1 MKKVEK
7 ENKTTKEVVKST
19 KFANTIYSIRRDRN
33 LTQKDLADLIGVS
46 DRTISKW
53 ENGTTVPDLC
63 QIRNICKKLEISP
76 SLLIKSEK
84 KFKDNMSFIKMKLGK
99 ALNYLIHNIF
109 LIGFIIAFILLLI
122 YFINN
127 FNSVK
132 IYDLKYESDKVSFEN
147 GYFLKTKVTNIL
159 VINDIRINKIKYEP
173 TEINLELYTYVNGDK
188 KILYKADNL
197 NSIFIEE
204 NKSNTD
210 LLSKDTLENIKRNL
224 QLTITT
230 KDEYD
235 NIYTYECQ
243 LTFKEKFNNNKLSYK
258 TYVKDSNYETS
269 ILSTDNLSLFNN
281 SYAPSNIPTD
291 DVTSDI
297 TIKTFS
303 EHDTPE
309 NELEKLSYIY
319 DENQD
324 AYIKYNKDK
333 SIINYLPNT
342 KKILYCKK
350 NNDNFTKV
358 TYFYKANRI
367 KIMINDY
374 KIVEASYDFSNNSL
388 ECIDGDLEN
397 SKKVNKYYRV
407 TKTTNGTTTTEI
419 SEEEATNATKN
430 IATRGASYT
439 TTYKNIQISATP
451 TGTKNRYSIELTNL
465 WLKSPY
471 IKSYDVIAIRTD
483 DATVLEGT
491 QNGVQSYIYTNGS
504 VGYVYYSNNGT
515 NMVKA
520 SNGFGISMNLVDAA
534 NTFECDIEA
543 TVTATTEWATVY
555 GSYQHAAT
563 NVTLAQSKS
572 YTISHNGYGK
582 VINFATAVQN
592 DYDGMQGV
600 SIALDYTA

>member
-33 LTQKDLADLIGVS
+33 LTQKNLADLIGVS

-197 NSIFIEE
+197 NSIFIEK

-235 NIYTYECQ
+235 NIYTYECK

-291 DVTSDI
+291 DVTSDK

-388 ECIDGDLEN
+388 ECIDGDCEN
-397 SKKVNKYYRV
+397 
-407 TKTTNGTTTTEI
+407 
-419 SEEEATNATKN
+419 
-430 IATRGASYT
+430 
-439 TTYKNIQISATP
+439 YKNKIKYIISVYKDLIP
-451 TGTKNRYSIELTNL
+451 I
-465 WLKSPY
+465 LK
-471 IKSYDVIAIRTD
+471 
-483 DATVLEGT
+483 
-491 QNGVQSYIYTNGS
+491 
-504 VGYVYYSNNGT
+504 
-515 NMVKA
+515 
-520 SNGFGISMNLVDAA
+520 
-534 NTFECDIEA
+534 
-543 TVTATTEWATVY
+543 
-555 GSYQHAAT
+555 
-563 NVTLAQSKS
+563 
-572 YTISHNGYGK
+572 
-582 VINFATAVQN
+582 
-592 DYDGMQGV
+592 
-600 SIALDYTA
+600 

>member
-1 MKKVEK
+1 
-7 ENKTTKEVVKST
+7 
-19 KFANTIYSIRRDRN
+19 
-33 LTQKDLADLIGVS
+33 
-46 DRTISKW
+46 
-53 ENGTTVPDLC
+53 
-63 QIRNICKKLEISP
+63 
-76 SLLIKSEK
+76 
-84 KFKDNMSFIKMKLGK
+84 MKLGK

-132 IYDLKYESDKVSFEN
+132 IYDLKYQSDKVSFEN

-210 LLSKDTLENIKRNL
+210 LLSKDTIENIKRNL

-291 DVTSDI
+291 DVTSDK

-388 ECIDGDLEN
+388 ECIDGDCEN
-397 SKKVNKYYRV
+397 
-407 TKTTNGTTTTEI
+407 
-419 SEEEATNATKN
+419 
-430 IATRGASYT
+430 
-439 TTYKNIQISATP
+439 YKNKIKYIISVY
-451 TGTKNRYSIELTNL
+451 KDLILI
-465 WLKSPY
+465 LK
-471 IKSYDVIAIRTD
+471 
-483 DATVLEGT
+483 
-491 QNGVQSYIYTNGS
+491 
-504 VGYVYYSNNGT
+504 
-515 NMVKA
+515 
-520 SNGFGISMNLVDAA
+520 
-534 NTFECDIEA
+534 
-543 TVTATTEWATVY
+543 
-555 GSYQHAAT
+555 
-563 NVTLAQSKS
+563 
-572 YTISHNGYGK
+572 
-582 VINFATAVQN
+582 
-592 DYDGMQGV
+592 
-600 SIALDYTA
+600 

>member
-210 LLSKDTLENIKRNL
+210 LLSKDTIENIKSNL

-235 NIYTYECQ
+235 NIYTYECK

-281 SYAPSNIPTD
+281 FYTPSNIPTD
-291 DVTSDI
+291 DVTSDK

-303 EHDTPE
+303 EHNTIE
-309 NELEKLSYIY
+309 NKLAKLGYEY
-319 DENQD
+319 DETKD
-324 AYIKYNKDK
+324 TYTKYVDRDTIIKYLPKTYSIMIIKK
-333 SIINYLPNT
+333 SDDFISKCTYYYLSKRINYVLVN
-342 KKILYCKK
+342 K
-350 NNDNFTKV
+350 NKV
-358 TYFYKANRI
+358 LISKF
-367 KIMINDY
+367 DY
-374 KIVEASYDFSNNSL
+374 DVPNNSL
-388 ECIDGDLEN
+388 NCIKGDCKNYQVKINYIL
-397 SKKVNKYYRV
+397 SIYR
-407 TKTTNGTTTTEI
+407 
-419 SEEEATNATKN
+419 
-430 IATRGASYT
+430 
-439 TTYKNIQISATP
+439 
-451 TGTKNRYSIELTNL
+451 EL
-465 WLKSPY
+465 K
-471 IKSYDVIAIRTD
+471 
-483 DATVLEGT
+483 
-491 QNGVQSYIYTNGS
+491 Q
-504 VGYVYYSNNGT
+504 
-515 NMVKA
+515 
-520 SNGFGISMNLVDAA
+520 
-534 NTFECDIEA
+534 
-543 TVTATTEWATVY
+543 
-555 GSYQHAAT
+555 
-563 NVTLAQSKS
+563 TLQ
-572 YTISHNGYGK
+572 
-582 VINFATAVQN
+582 
-592 DYDGMQGV
+592 
-600 SIALDYTA
+600 

>member
-132 IYDLKYESDKVSFEN
+132 IYDLKYQSDKVSFEN

-210 LLSKDTLENIKRNL
+210 LLSKDTIENIKRNL

-291 DVTSDI
+291 DVTSDK

-309 NELEKLSYIY
+309 NELEKLGY
-319 DENQD
+319 
-324 AYIKYNKDK
+324 
-333 SIINYLPNT
+333 T
-342 KKILYCKK
+342 
-350 NNDNFTKV
+350 
-358 TYFYKANRI
+358 
-367 KIMINDY
+367 
-374 KIVEASYDFSNNSL
+374 VEASHHEVGPGQN
-388 ECIDGDLEN
+388 
-397 SKKVNKYYRV
+397 
-407 TKTTNGTTTTEI
+407 EI
-419 SEEEATNATKN
+419 NF
-430 IATRGASYT
+430 
-439 TTYKNIQISATP
+439 TYA
-451 TGTKNRYSIELTNL
+451 
-465 WLKSPY
+465 
-471 IKSYDVIAIRTD
+471 DVIET
-483 DATVLEGT
+483 
-491 QNGVQSYIYTNGS
+491 
-504 VGYVYYSNNGT
+504 
-515 NMVKA
+515 
-520 SNGFGISMNLVDAA
+520 
-534 NTFECDIEA
+534 TF
-543 TVTATTEWATVY
+543 
-555 GSYQHAAT
+555 
-563 NVTLAQSKS
+563 NK
-572 YTISHNGYGK
+572 
-582 VINFATAVQN
+582 
-592 DYDGMQGV
+592 
-600 SIALDYTA
+600 

>member
-76 SLLIKSEK
+76 SLLIKYEK

-132 IYDLKYESDKVSFEN
+132 IYDLKYDGDN
-147 GYFLKTKVTNIL
+147 IYLNHGYFFQTKTVNIL
-159 VINDIRINKIKYEP
+159 TLENIALKKIEYEP
-173 TEINLELYTYVNGDK
+173 TEIKLELYTLVNGDK

-197 NSIFIEE
+197 KNIYIEE

-210 LLSKDTLENIKRNL
+210 LLSKDTIENIKRNL
-224 QLTITT
+224 YLTIETR
-230 KDEYD
+230 DEQ
-235 NIYTYECQ
+235 NKIYKYECQ
-243 LTFKEKFNNNKLSYK
+243 LAFKEKFNNNKLSYK

-291 DVTSDI
+291 DVTSDK

-309 NELEKLSYIY
+309 NELEKLGYKY
-319 DENQD
+319 DEEKKT
-324 AYIKYNKDK
+324 Y
-333 SIINYLPNT
+333 T
-342 KKILYCKK
+342 KKIDENTVIKNMISNGILIISNQINNHSEIIKYYYSTNRVNYSYSIKDNINIECFDYNVPDNLLNCIKGDCK
-350 NNDNFTKV
+350 N
-358 TYFYKANRI
+358 YHI
-367 KIMINDY
+367 
-374 KIVEASYDFSNNSL
+374 
-388 ECIDGDLEN
+388 
-397 SKKVNKYYRV
+397 KVNYILDVYR
-407 TKTTNGTTTTEI
+407 
-419 SEEEATNATKN
+419 
-430 IATRGASYT
+430 
-439 TTYKNIQISATP
+439 
-451 TGTKNRYSIELTNL
+451 ELT
-465 WLKSPY
+465 
-471 IKSYDVIAIRTD
+471 
-483 DATVLEGT
+483 
-491 QNGVQSYIYTNGS
+491 Q
-504 VGYVYYSNNGT
+504 
-515 NMVKA
+515 
-520 SNGFGISMNLVDAA
+520 
-534 NTFECDIEA
+534 
-543 TVTATTEWATVY
+543 
-555 GSYQHAAT
+555 
-563 NVTLAQSKS
+563 TLQ
-572 YTISHNGYGK
+572 
-582 VINFATAVQN
+582 
-592 DYDGMQGV
+592 
-600 SIALDYTA
+600 

>member
-84 KFKDNMSFIKMKLGK
+84 KFKDDMSFIKMKLGK

-204 NKSNTD
+204 NKSNMD
-210 LLSKDTLENIKRNL
+210 LLSKDTIENIKRNL

-291 DVTSDI
+291 DVTSDK

-303 EHDTPE
+303 EHDAPE
-309 NELEKLSYIY
+309 TKLAILGYKFDKEKGSFIRNLDKDTEIKIIVSNGVLIYSKQVNNYSEIIKYYYTSKRVNYSFLSNNNLNKTHFIY
-319 DENQD
+319 DV
-324 AYIKYNKDK
+324 
-333 SIINYLPNT
+333 P
-342 KKILYCKK
+342 
-350 NNDNFTKV
+350 
-358 TYFYKANRI
+358 
-367 KIMINDY
+367 
-374 KIVEASYDFSNNSL
+374 NNSL
-388 ECIDGDLEN
+388 NCIKGDCKNYQVKINYIL
-397 SKKVNKYYRV
+397 SIY
-407 TKTTNGTTTTEI
+407 
-419 SEEEATNATKN
+419 SE
-430 IATRGASYT
+430 
-439 TTYKNIQISATP
+439 
-451 TGTKNRYSIELTNL
+451 
-465 WLKSPY
+465 LK
-471 IKSYDVIAIRTD
+471 
-483 DATVLEGT
+483 
-491 QNGVQSYIYTNGS
+491 Q
-504 VGYVYYSNNGT
+504 
-515 NMVKA
+515 
-520 SNGFGISMNLVDAA
+520 
-534 NTFECDIEA
+534 
-543 TVTATTEWATVY
+543 
-555 GSYQHAAT
+555 
-563 NVTLAQSKS
+563 TLQ
-572 YTISHNGYGK
+572 
-582 VINFATAVQN
+582 
-592 DYDGMQGV
+592 
-600 SIALDYTA
+600 

>member
-1 MKKVEK
+1 MKKIEK

-84 KFKDNMSFIKMKLGK
+84 KFKDDMSFIKMKIGK

-132 IYDLKYESDKVSFEN
+132 IYDLKYDSDKVSFEN

-210 LLSKDTLENIKRNL
+210 LLSKDTIENIKRNL
-224 QLTITT
+224 YLTIETR
-230 KDEYD
+230 DEQNRVYK
-235 NIYTYECQ
+235 YECK
-243 LTFKEKFNNNKLSYK
+243 LTFKEKFNNNKLTYK
-258 TYVKDSNYETS
+258 TYVKDSNNETRT
-269 ILSTDNLSLFNN
+269 LSTDNLSLFNI

-291 DVTSDI
+291 DVTSDK

-309 NELEKLSYIY
+309 NKLKKLGYIY

-358 TYFYKANRI
+358 TYYYEANRI
-367 KIMINDY
+367 KLLINNE
-374 KIVEASYDFSNNSL
+374 KIIKDEYDLNNLSNSL
-388 ECIDGDLEN
+388 
-397 SKKVNKYYRV
+397 NK
-407 TKTTNGTTTTEI
+407 N
-419 SEEEATNATKN
+419 N
-430 IATRGASYT
+430 
-439 TTYKNIQISATP
+439 YKNY
-451 TGTKNRYSIELTNL
+451 KNEIDYILSVYKDLTSIL
-465 WLKSPY
+465 
-471 IKSYDVIAIRTD
+471 
-483 DATVLEGT
+483 
-491 QNGVQSYIYTNGS
+491 Q
-504 VGYVYYSNNGT
+504 
-515 NMVKA
+515 
-520 SNGFGISMNLVDAA
+520 
-534 NTFECDIEA
+534 
-543 TVTATTEWATVY
+543 
-555 GSYQHAAT
+555 
-563 NVTLAQSKS
+563 
-572 YTISHNGYGK
+572 
-582 VINFATAVQN
+582 
-592 DYDGMQGV
+592 
-600 SIALDYTA
+600 

>member
-132 IYDLKYESDKVSFEN
+132 IYDLKYQSDKVSFEN

-210 LLSKDTLENIKRNL
+210 LLSKDTIENIKRNL

-269 ILSTDNLSLFNN
+269 ILSTDNLSLF
-281 SYAPSNIPTD
+281 SSSFSQSNIPT
-291 DVTSDI
+291 VTNNHSI
-297 TIKTFS
+297 ATFS
-303 EHDTPE
+303 DHDTPE
-309 NELEKLSYIY
+309 AKLAKLGYKY
-319 DENQD
+319 DEANN
-324 AYIKYNKDK
+324 KYTKVVNDGRLIEYLTTTQKI
-333 SIINYLPNT
+333 IINKQNGLNFETT
-342 KKILYCKK
+342 KYCIG
-350 NNDNFTKV
+350 T
-358 TYFYKANRI
+358 
-367 KIMINDY
+367 
-374 KIVEASYDFSNNSL
+374 S
-388 ECIDGDLEN
+388 
-397 SKKVNKYYRV
+397 KVNY
-407 TKTTNGTTTTEI
+407 TLFDN
-419 SEEEATNATKN
+419 NKN
-430 IATRGASYT
+430 LI
-439 TTYKNIQISATP
+439 N
-451 TGTKNRYSIELTNL
+451 NF
-465 WLKSPY
+465 
-471 IKSYDVIAIRTD
+471 SYDVPTNYLDCTKGDCKNYKSEID
-483 DATVLEGT
+483 
-491 QNGVQSYIYTNGS
+491 YILS
-504 VGYVYYSNNGT
+504 VYKDLT
-515 NMVKA
+515 
-520 SNGFGISMNLVDAA
+520 
-534 NTFECDIEA
+534 
-543 TVTATTEWATVY
+543 
-555 GSYQHAAT
+555 
-563 NVTLAQSKS
+563 
-572 YTISHNGYGK
+572 
-582 VINFATAVQN
+582 
-592 DYDGMQGV
+592 
-600 SIALDYTA
+600 SILQ

>member
-76 SLLIKSEK
+76 SLLIKSKK

-132 IYDLKYESDKVSFEN
+132 IYDLKYQSDKVSFEN

-210 LLSKDTLENIKRNL
+210 LLSKDTIENIKRNL

-388 ECIDGDLEN
+388 ECIDGDCEN
-397 SKKVNKYYRV
+397 
-407 TKTTNGTTTTEI
+407 
-419 SEEEATNATKN
+419 
-430 IATRGASYT
+430 
-439 TTYKNIQISATP
+439 YKNKIEYIISVYKDLIP
-451 TGTKNRYSIELTNL
+451 I
-465 WLKSPY
+465 LK
-471 IKSYDVIAIRTD
+471 
-483 DATVLEGT
+483 
-491 QNGVQSYIYTNGS
+491 
-504 VGYVYYSNNGT
+504 
-515 NMVKA
+515 
-520 SNGFGISMNLVDAA
+520 
-534 NTFECDIEA
+534 
-543 TVTATTEWATVY
+543 
-555 GSYQHAAT
+555 
-563 NVTLAQSKS
+563 
-572 YTISHNGYGK
+572 
-582 VINFATAVQN
+582 
-592 DYDGMQGV
+592 
-600 SIALDYTA
+600 

>member
-1 MKKVEK
+1 MKKIEK

-84 KFKDNMSFIKMKLGK
+84 RFKDDMSFIKMKLGK

-122 YFINN
+122 YFLNN

-132 IYDLKYESDKVSFEN
+132 IYDLKYDSDNVSFEN

-210 LLSKDTLENIKRNL
+210 LLSKDTIENIKRNL

-235 NIYTYECQ
+235 NIYTYECKI
-243 LTFKEKFNNNKLSYK
+243 TFKEKFNNNKLSYK

-269 ILSTDNLSLFNN
+269 ILSYDNLSLFNN
-281 SYAPSNIPTD
+281 SYAPSVIPTTND
-291 DVTSDI
+291 KAI
-297 TIKTFS
+297 TTFS
-303 EHDTPE
+303 EHDTKE
-309 NELEKLSYIY
+309 NELAKLGYIY
-319 DENQD
+319 DEEKD
-324 AYIKYNKDK
+324 AFLKIDSNFIIEYSRCTNSIIITNINDSLIEK
-333 SIINYLPNT
+333 SIFYYKNLRLNVAIMNKNYQNLMQ
-342 KKILYCKK
+342 
-350 NNDNFTKV
+350 F
-358 TYFYKANRI
+358 
-367 KIMINDY
+367 DY
-374 KIVEASYDFSNNSL
+374 NLSNNSL
-388 ECIDGDLEN
+388 KCIKGDC
-397 SKKVNKYYRV
+397 
-407 TKTTNGTTTTEI
+407 
-419 SEEEATNATKN
+419 KN
-430 IATRGASYT
+430 
-439 TTYKNIQISATP
+439 YKNKIDYILSVYEDLTP
-451 TGTKNRYSIELTNL
+451 FL
-465 WLKSPY
+465 
-471 IKSYDVIAIRTD
+471 
-483 DATVLEGT
+483 
-491 QNGVQSYIYTNGS
+491 Q
-504 VGYVYYSNNGT
+504 
-515 NMVKA
+515 
-520 SNGFGISMNLVDAA
+520 
-534 NTFECDIEA
+534 
-543 TVTATTEWATVY
+543 
-555 GSYQHAAT
+555 
-563 NVTLAQSKS
+563 
-572 YTISHNGYGK
+572 
-582 VINFATAVQN
+582 
-592 DYDGMQGV
+592 
-600 SIALDYTA
+600 

>member
-1 MKKVEK
+1 MKKDEK

-132 IYDLKYESDKVSFEN
+132 IYDLKYQSDKVSFEN

-210 LLSKDTLENIKRNL
+210 LLSKDTIENIKRNL

-281 SYAPSNIPTD
+281 SFTPFEIPAD
-291 DVTSDI
+291 SVTNDKA
-297 TIKTFS
+297 IKTFS
-303 EHDTPE
+303 EYDTIE
-309 NELEKLSYIY
+309 NKLAKLGYKY
-319 DENQD
+319 DEEKKT
-324 AYIKYNKDK
+324 YIKKIDENNVIKNMISNGILIISNQINNHSEIIKYYYSTNRVNYSYSIKDNINIECFDYNVPDNLLNCIKGDCK
-333 SIINYLPNT
+333 NYQ
-342 KKILYCKK
+342 
-350 NNDNFTKV
+350 V
-358 TYFYKANRI
+358 
-367 KIMINDY
+367 
-374 KIVEASYDFSNNSL
+374 
-388 ECIDGDLEN
+388 
-397 SKKVNKYYRV
+397 KVNYILSIYR
-407 TKTTNGTTTTEI
+407 
-419 SEEEATNATKN
+419 
-430 IATRGASYT
+430 
-439 TTYKNIQISATP
+439 
-451 TGTKNRYSIELTNL
+451 EL
-465 WLKSPY
+465 K
-471 IKSYDVIAIRTD
+471 
-483 DATVLEGT
+483 
-491 QNGVQSYIYTNGS
+491 Q
-504 VGYVYYSNNGT
+504 
-515 NMVKA
+515 
-520 SNGFGISMNLVDAA
+520 
-534 NTFECDIEA
+534 
-543 TVTATTEWATVY
+543 
-555 GSYQHAAT
+555 
-563 NVTLAQSKS
+563 TLQ
-572 YTISHNGYGK
+572 
-582 VINFATAVQN
+582 
-592 DYDGMQGV
+592 
-600 SIALDYTA
+600 

>member
-132 IYDLKYESDKVSFEN
+132 IYDLKYQSDKVSFEN

-210 LLSKDTLENIKRNL
+210 LLSKDTIENIKRNL

-281 SYAPSNIPTD
+281 TFTPANIPT
-291 DVTSDI
+291 I
-297 TIKTFS
+297 TNDNSITTFG
-303 EHDTPE
+303 EHNTIE
-309 NELEKLSYIY
+309 NKLAKLGYKY
-319 DENQD
+319 DEANN
-324 AYIKYNKDK
+324 KYTKIDKDGIVIEYLLTTQK
-333 SIINYLPNT
+333 IIINKQAGLNVERT
-342 KKILYCKK
+342 KLFIESHKVKYSLF
-350 NNDNFTKV
+350 NN
-358 TYFYKANRI
+358 KAL
-367 KIMINDY
+367 INSFDY
-374 KIVEASYDFSNNSL
+374 NVPNNSL
-388 ECIDGDLEN
+388 NCIKGDCKNCQVKINYIL
-397 SKKVNKYYRV
+397 SIY
-407 TKTTNGTTTTEI
+407 
-419 SEEEATNATKN
+419 SE
-430 IATRGASYT
+430 
-439 TTYKNIQISATP
+439 
-451 TGTKNRYSIELTNL
+451 
-465 WLKSPY
+465 LK
-471 IKSYDVIAIRTD
+471 
-483 DATVLEGT
+483 
-491 QNGVQSYIYTNGS
+491 Q
-504 VGYVYYSNNGT
+504 
-515 NMVKA
+515 
-520 SNGFGISMNLVDAA
+520 
-534 NTFECDIEA
+534 
-543 TVTATTEWATVY
+543 
-555 GSYQHAAT
+555 
-563 NVTLAQSKS
+563 TL
-572 YTISHNGYGK
+572 
-582 VINFATAVQN
+582 
-592 DYDGMQGV
+592 
-600 SIALDYTA
+600 

>member
-132 IYDLKYESDKVSFEN
+132 IYDLKYQSDKVSFEN

-210 LLSKDTLENIKRNL
+210 LLSKDTIENIKRNL

-258 TYVKDSNYETS
+258 TYVKDSIYQPITC
-269 ILSTDNLSLFNN
+269 LFL
-281 SYAPSNIPTD
+281 
-291 DVTSDI
+291 I
-297 TIKTFS
+297 TLM
-303 EHDTPE
+303 HH
-309 NELEKLSYIY
+309 
-319 DENQD
+319 
-324 AYIKYNKDK
+324 
-333 SIINYLPNT
+333 
-342 KKILYCKK
+342 
-350 NNDNFTKV
+350 
-358 TYFYKANRI
+358 
-367 KIMINDY
+367 
-374 KIVEASYDFSNNSL
+374 
-388 ECIDGDLEN
+388 
-397 SKKVNKYYRV
+397 
-407 TKTTNGTTTTEI
+407 
-419 SEEEATNATKN
+419 
-430 IATRGASYT
+430 
-439 TTYKNIQISATP
+439 QIF
-451 TGTKNRYSIELTNL
+451 
-465 WLKSPY
+465 
-471 IKSYDVIAIRTD
+471 
-483 DATVLEGT
+483 
-491 QNGVQSYIYTNGS
+491 QQ
-504 VGYVYYSNNGT
+504 
-515 NMVKA
+515 M
-520 SNGFGISMNLVDAA
+520 M
-534 NTFECDIEA
+534 
-543 TVTATTEWATVY
+543 
-555 GSYQHAAT
+555 
-563 NVTLAQSKS
+563 
-572 YTISHNGYGK
+572 
-582 VINFATAVQN
+582 
-592 DYDGMQGV
+592 
-600 SIALDYTA
+600 

>member
-210 LLSKDTLENIKRNL
+210 LLSKDTIENIKRNL

-281 SYAPSNIPTD
+281 SFSPSNIPTVIND
-291 DVTSDI
+291 NSIVASSDY
-297 TIKTFS
+297 
-303 EHDTPE
+303 DTPE
-309 NELEKLSYIY
+309 AKLAKLGYKYDEANNKYTKVDERLIEFMPSTKRVCIILEKKFSK
-319 DENQD
+319 E
-324 AYIKYNKDK
+324 
-333 SIINYLPNT
+333 IINYYYSSNRVSYSYSLKDNT
-342 KKILYCKK
+342 
-350 NNDNFTKV
+350 NV
-358 TYFYKANRI
+358 EYF
-367 KIMINDY
+367 DY
-374 KIVEASYDFSNNSL
+374 NVPNNSL
-388 ECIDGDLEN
+388 NCIKGDCKNCQVKINYILSIY
-397 SKKVNKYYRV
+397 SK
-407 TKTTNGTTTTEI
+407 
-419 SEEEATNATKN
+419 
-430 IATRGASYT
+430 
-439 TTYKNIQISATP
+439 
-451 TGTKNRYSIELTNL
+451 
-465 WLKSPY
+465 LK
-471 IKSYDVIAIRTD
+471 
-483 DATVLEGT
+483 
-491 QNGVQSYIYTNGS
+491 Q
-504 VGYVYYSNNGT
+504 
-515 NMVKA
+515 
-520 SNGFGISMNLVDAA
+520 
-534 NTFECDIEA
+534 
-543 TVTATTEWATVY
+543 
-555 GSYQHAAT
+555 
-563 NVTLAQSKS
+563 TL
-572 YTISHNGYGK
+572 
-582 VINFATAVQN
+582 
-592 DYDGMQGV
+592 
-600 SIALDYTA
+600 

>member
-210 LLSKDTLENIKRNL
+210 LLSKDTIENIKRNL

-269 ILSTDNLSLFNN
+269 ILSTDNLSLF
-281 SYAPSNIPTD
+281 SSSFSPSNIPTLTND
-291 DVTSDI
+291 NSI
-297 TIKTFS
+297 ATFS
-303 EHDTPE
+303 EHDKSET
-309 NELEKLSYIY
+309 KLAKLGYKY
-319 DENQD
+319 DEKKD
-324 AYIKYNKDK
+324 AYIKYDKDNGEIEYSSSTEMIRYCKQNATYTKIIKYYYNSNRVSYSHSLNNTIVNKFIYDVPINSLNCIK
-333 SIINYLPNT
+333 GSCKNYQVKINY
-342 KKILYCKK
+342 ILGIYRELKQTLQEE
-350 NNDNFTKV
+350 N
-358 TYFYKANRI
+358 
-367 KIMINDY
+367 
-374 KIVEASYDFSNNSL
+374 NNSR
-388 ECIDGDLEN
+388 DFQFTFFDL
-397 SKKVNKYYRV
+397 
-407 TKTTNGTTTTEI
+407 
-419 SEEEATNATKN
+419 
-430 IATRGASYT
+430 
-439 TTYKNIQISATP
+439 
-451 TGTKNRYSIELTNL
+451 
-465 WLKSPY
+465 
-471 IKSYDVIAIRTD
+471 
-483 DATVLEGT
+483 
-491 QNGVQSYIYTNGS
+491 
-504 VGYVYYSNNGT
+504 
-515 NMVKA
+515 M
-520 SNGFGISMNLVDAA
+520 
-534 NTFECDIEA
+534 
-543 TVTATTEWATVY
+543 
-555 GSYQHAAT
+555 
-563 NVTLAQSKS
+563 
-572 YTISHNGYGK
+572 
-582 VINFATAVQN
+582 
-592 DYDGMQGV
+592 
-600 SIALDYTA
+600 

>member
-132 IYDLKYESDKVSFEN
+132 IYDLKYDGDN
-147 GYFLKTKVTNIL
+147 IYLNHGYFFQTKTVNIL
-159 VINDIRINKIKYEP
+159 TLENIALKKIEYEP
-173 TEINLELYTYVNGDK
+173 TEIKLELYTLVNGDK

-197 NSIFIEE
+197 KNIYIEE

-210 LLSKDTLENIKRNL
+210 LLSKDTIENIKRNL
-224 QLTITT
+224 YLTIETR
-230 KDEYD
+230 DEQ
-235 NIYTYECQ
+235 NKIYKYECQ
-243 LTFKEKFNNNKLSYK
+243 LAFKEKFNNNKLSYK

-291 DVTSDI
+291 DVTSDK

-309 NELEKLSYIY
+309 NELEKLDYKY
-319 DENQD
+319 DEEKKT
-324 AYIKYNKDK
+324 Y
-333 SIINYLPNT
+333 T
-342 KKILYCKK
+342 KKIDENTVIKNMISNGILIISNQINNHSEIIKYYYSTNRVNYSYSIKDNINIECFDYNVPDNLLNCIKGDCK
-350 NNDNFTKV
+350 N
-358 TYFYKANRI
+358 YHI
-367 KIMINDY
+367 
-374 KIVEASYDFSNNSL
+374 
-388 ECIDGDLEN
+388 
-397 SKKVNKYYRV
+397 KVNYILDVYR
-407 TKTTNGTTTTEI
+407 
-419 SEEEATNATKN
+419 
-430 IATRGASYT
+430 
-439 TTYKNIQISATP
+439 
-451 TGTKNRYSIELTNL
+451 ELT
-465 WLKSPY
+465 
-471 IKSYDVIAIRTD
+471 
-483 DATVLEGT
+483 
-491 QNGVQSYIYTNGS
+491 Q
-504 VGYVYYSNNGT
+504 
-515 NMVKA
+515 
-520 SNGFGISMNLVDAA
+520 
-534 NTFECDIEA
+534 
-543 TVTATTEWATVY
+543 
-555 GSYQHAAT
+555 
-563 NVTLAQSKS
+563 TLQ
-572 YTISHNGYGK
+572 
-582 VINFATAVQN
+582 
-592 DYDGMQGV
+592 
-600 SIALDYTA
+600 

>member
-1 MKKVEK
+1 MKKIEK

-84 KFKDNMSFIKMKLGK
+84 KFKDDMSFIKMKLGK

-132 IYDLKYESDKVSFEN
+132 IYDLKYDSDKVSFEN

-210 LLSKDTLENIKRNL
+210 LLSKDTIENIKRNL
-224 QLTITT
+224 YLTIETR
-230 KDEYD
+230 DEQNKVYK
-235 NIYTYECQ
+235 YECK
-243 LTFKEKFNNNKLSYK
+243 LTFKEKFNNNKLTYK
-258 TYVKDSNYETS
+258 TYVKDSNNETS

-281 SYAPSNIPTD
+281 SFSPSNIPTLTND
-291 DVTSDI
+291 NSI
-297 TIKTFS
+297 ATFS

-309 NELEKLSYIY
+309 TKLAKLGYKFDKEKGSFIKKLDKDTEIKIIVSNGVLIY
-319 DENQD
+319 SKQIDNYSEI
-324 AYIKYNKDK
+324 IKYYYTSNKV
-333 SIINYLPNT
+333 NYSFLT
-342 KKILYCKK
+342 
-350 NNDNFTKV
+350 NNNLNKTHFIYNV
-358 TYFYKANRI
+358 P
-367 KIMINDY
+367 
-374 KIVEASYDFSNNSL
+374 NNSL
-388 ECIDGDLEN
+388 NCIKGDCKN
-397 SKKVNKYYRV
+397 YHVKVNFILSIYR
-407 TKTTNGTTTTEI
+407 
-419 SEEEATNATKN
+419 
-430 IATRGASYT
+430 
-439 TTYKNIQISATP
+439 
-451 TGTKNRYSIELTNL
+451 ELT
-465 WLKSPY
+465 
-471 IKSYDVIAIRTD
+471 
-483 DATVLEGT
+483 
-491 QNGVQSYIYTNGS
+491 Q
-504 VGYVYYSNNGT
+504 
-515 NMVKA
+515 
-520 SNGFGISMNLVDAA
+520 
-534 NTFECDIEA
+534 
-543 TVTATTEWATVY
+543 
-555 GSYQHAAT
+555 
-563 NVTLAQSKS
+563 TLQ
-572 YTISHNGYGK
+572 
-582 VINFATAVQN
+582 
-592 DYDGMQGV
+592 
-600 SIALDYTA
+600 

>member
-76 SLLIKSEK
+76 SLLIKSEN

-132 IYDLKYESDKVSFEN
+132 IYDLKYQSDKVSFEN

-210 LLSKDTLENIKRNL
+210 LLSKDTIENIKRNL

-291 DVTSDI
+291 DVTSDK
-297 TIKTFS
+297 TIKTLS

-388 ECIDGDLEN
+388 ECIDGDCEN
-397 SKKVNKYYRV
+397 
-407 TKTTNGTTTTEI
+407 
-419 SEEEATNATKN
+419 
-430 IATRGASYT
+430 
-439 TTYKNIQISATP
+439 YKNKIKYIISVY
-451 TGTKNRYSIELTNL
+451 KDLILI
-465 WLKSPY
+465 LK
-471 IKSYDVIAIRTD
+471 
-483 DATVLEGT
+483 
-491 QNGVQSYIYTNGS
+491 
-504 VGYVYYSNNGT
+504 
-515 NMVKA
+515 
-520 SNGFGISMNLVDAA
+520 
-534 NTFECDIEA
+534 
-543 TVTATTEWATVY
+543 
-555 GSYQHAAT
+555 
-563 NVTLAQSKS
+563 
-572 YTISHNGYGK
+572 
-582 VINFATAVQN
+582 
-592 DYDGMQGV
+592 
-600 SIALDYTA
+600 

>member
-132 IYDLKYESDKVSFEN
+132 IYDLKYDGDN
-147 GYFLKTKVTNIL
+147 IYLNHGYFFQTKTVNIL
-159 VINDIRINKIKYEP
+159 TLENIALKKIEYEP
-173 TEINLELYTYVNGDK
+173 TEIKLELYTLVNGDK

-197 NSIFIEE
+197 KNIYIEE

-210 LLSKDTLENIKRNL
+210 LLSKDTIENIKRNL
-224 QLTITT
+224 YLTIETR
-230 KDEYD
+230 DEQNKVYK
-235 NIYTYECQ
+235 YECK
-243 LTFKEKFNNNKLSYK
+243 LTFKEKFNNNKLTYK

-291 DVTSDI
+291 DVTSDK

-303 EHDTPE
+303 EHDAPE
-309 NELEKLSYIY
+309 TKLAILGYKFDKEKGSFIRNLDKDTEIKIIVSNGVLIYSKQVNNYSEIIKYYCTSKRVNYSFLSNNNLNKSHFIY
-319 DENQD
+319 DV
-324 AYIKYNKDK
+324 
-333 SIINYLPNT
+333 P
-342 KKILYCKK
+342 
-350 NNDNFTKV
+350 
-358 TYFYKANRI
+358 
-367 KIMINDY
+367 
-374 KIVEASYDFSNNSL
+374 NNSL
-388 ECIDGDLEN
+388 NCIKGDCKNYQVKINYIL
-397 SKKVNKYYRV
+397 SIY
-407 TKTTNGTTTTEI
+407 
-419 SEEEATNATKN
+419 SE
-430 IATRGASYT
+430 
-439 TTYKNIQISATP
+439 
-451 TGTKNRYSIELTNL
+451 
-465 WLKSPY
+465 LK
-471 IKSYDVIAIRTD
+471 
-483 DATVLEGT
+483 
-491 QNGVQSYIYTNGS
+491 Q
-504 VGYVYYSNNGT
+504 
-515 NMVKA
+515 
-520 SNGFGISMNLVDAA
+520 
-534 NTFECDIEA
+534 
-543 TVTATTEWATVY
+543 
-555 GSYQHAAT
+555 
-563 NVTLAQSKS
+563 TL
-572 YTISHNGYGK
+572 
-582 VINFATAVQN
+582 
-592 DYDGMQGV
+592 
-600 SIALDYTA
+600 

>member
-132 IYDLKYESDKVSFEN
+132 IYDLKYDGDN
-147 GYFLKTKVTNIL
+147 IYLNHGYFFQTKTVNIL
-159 VINDIRINKIKYEP
+159 TLENIALKKIEYEP
-173 TEINLELYTYVNGDK
+173 TEIKLELYTLVNGDK

-197 NSIFIEE
+197 KNIYIEE

-210 LLSKDTLENIKRNL
+210 LLSKDTIENIKRNL

-258 TYVKDSNYETS
+258 TYVKDSNYETRT
-269 ILSTDNLSLFNN
+269 LSTDNLSLFNN

-291 DVTSDI
+291 DVTSDK

-303 EHDTPE
+303 EHDAPE
-309 NELEKLSYIY
+309 TKLAILGYKFDKEKGSFIRNLDKDTEIKIIVSNGVLIYSKQVNNYSEIIKYYYTSKRVNYSFLSNNNLNKSHFIY
-319 DENQD
+319 DV
-324 AYIKYNKDK
+324 
-333 SIINYLPNT
+333 P
-342 KKILYCKK
+342 
-350 NNDNFTKV
+350 
-358 TYFYKANRI
+358 
-367 KIMINDY
+367 
-374 KIVEASYDFSNNSL
+374 NNSL
-388 ECIDGDLEN
+388 NCIKGDCKNYQVKINYIL
-397 SKKVNKYYRV
+397 SIY
-407 TKTTNGTTTTEI
+407 
-419 SEEEATNATKN
+419 SE
-430 IATRGASYT
+430 
-439 TTYKNIQISATP
+439 
-451 TGTKNRYSIELTNL
+451 
-465 WLKSPY
+465 LK
-471 IKSYDVIAIRTD
+471 
-483 DATVLEGT
+483 
-491 QNGVQSYIYTNGS
+491 Q
-504 VGYVYYSNNGT
+504 
-515 NMVKA
+515 
-520 SNGFGISMNLVDAA
+520 
-534 NTFECDIEA
+534 
-543 TVTATTEWATVY
+543 
-555 GSYQHAAT
+555 
-563 NVTLAQSKS
+563 TL
-572 YTISHNGYGK
+572 
-582 VINFATAVQN
+582 
-592 DYDGMQGV
+592 
-600 SIALDYTA
+600 

>member
-1 MKKVEK
+1 MKKIEK

-33 LTQKDLADLIGVS
+33 LTQKELADLIGVS

-210 LLSKDTLENIKRNL
+210 LLSKDTIENIKRNL

-235 NIYTYECQ
+235 NIYTYKCQ

-258 TYVKDSNYETS
+258 TYVKDSNYETRT
-269 ILSTDNLSLFNN
+269 LSTDNLSLFNN

-291 DVTSDI
+291 DVTSDK

-303 EHDTPE
+303 EHDAPE
-309 NELEKLSYIY
+309 NELEKLGYIY
-319 DENQD
+319 DEAKD
-324 AYIKYNKDK
+324 AYVKYYDKEIK
-333 SIINYLPNT
+333 IEYLIKT
-342 KKILYCKK
+342 KKIVIYKQNDLGIETIKYCVDSNKIDYCQLNKNKQYKK
-350 NNDNFTKV
+350 FRYNL
-358 TYFYKANRI
+358 
-367 KIMINDY
+367 
-374 KIVEASYDFSNNSL
+374 SNNSL
-388 ECIDGDLEN
+388 NCIK
-397 SKKVNKYYRV
+397 S
-407 TKTTNGTTTTEI
+407 
-419 SEEEATNATKN
+419 SCKN
-430 IATRGASYT
+430 
-439 TTYKNIQISATP
+439 YKNKIDYIL
-451 TGTKNRYSIELTNL
+451 SIYKE
-465 WLKSPY
+465 
-471 IKSYDVIAIRTD
+471 I
-483 DATVLEGT
+483 
-491 QNGVQSYIYTNGS
+491 
-504 VGYVYYSNNGT
+504 
-515 NMVKA
+515 
-520 SNGFGISMNLVDAA
+520 
-534 NTFECDIEA
+534 NTIL
-543 TVTATTEWATVY
+543 
-555 GSYQHAAT
+555 Q
-563 NVTLAQSKS
+563 
-572 YTISHNGYGK
+572 
-582 VINFATAVQN
+582 
-592 DYDGMQGV
+592 
-600 SIALDYTA
+600 

>member
-132 IYDLKYESDKVSFEN
+132 IYDLKYDGDN
-147 GYFLKTKVTNIL
+147 IYLNHGYFFQTKTVNIL
-159 VINDIRINKIKYEP
+159 TLENIALKKIEYEP
-173 TEINLELYTYVNGDK
+173 TEIKLELYTLVNGDK

-197 NSIFIEE
+197 KNIYIEE

-210 LLSKDTLENIKRNL
+210 LLSKDTIENIKRNL
-224 QLTITT
+224 YLTIETR
-230 KDEYD
+230 DEQ
-235 NIYTYECQ
+235 NKIYKYECQ
-243 LTFKEKFNNNKLSYK
+243 LAFKEKFNNNKLSYK

-291 DVTSDI
+291 DVTSDK

-309 NELEKLSYIY
+309 NELEKLGYKY
-319 DENQD
+319 DEEKKT
-324 AYIKYNKDK
+324 Y
-333 SIINYLPNT
+333 T
-342 KKILYCKK
+342 KKIDENTVIKNMISNGILIISNQINNHSEIIKYYSSTNRVNYSYSIKDNINIECFDYNVPDNLLNCIKGDCK
-350 NNDNFTKV
+350 N
-358 TYFYKANRI
+358 YHI
-367 KIMINDY
+367 
-374 KIVEASYDFSNNSL
+374 
-388 ECIDGDLEN
+388 
-397 SKKVNKYYRV
+397 KVNYILDVYR
-407 TKTTNGTTTTEI
+407 
-419 SEEEATNATKN
+419 
-430 IATRGASYT
+430 
-439 TTYKNIQISATP
+439 
-451 TGTKNRYSIELTNL
+451 ELT
-465 WLKSPY
+465 
-471 IKSYDVIAIRTD
+471 
-483 DATVLEGT
+483 
-491 QNGVQSYIYTNGS
+491 Q
-504 VGYVYYSNNGT
+504 
-515 NMVKA
+515 
-520 SNGFGISMNLVDAA
+520 
-534 NTFECDIEA
+534 
-543 TVTATTEWATVY
+543 
-555 GSYQHAAT
+555 
-563 NVTLAQSKS
+563 TLQ
-572 YTISHNGYGK
+572 
-582 VINFATAVQN
+582 
-592 DYDGMQGV
+592 
-600 SIALDYTA
+600 

>member
-1 MKKVEK
+1 MKKIEK

-84 KFKDNMSFIKMKLGK
+84 KFKDDMSFIKMKLGK

-132 IYDLKYESDKVSFEN
+132 IYDLKYDSDKVSFEN

-210 LLSKDTLENIKRNL
+210 LLSKDTIENIKRNL
-224 QLTITT
+224 YLTIETR
-230 KDEYD
+230 DEQNRVYK
-235 NIYTYECQ
+235 YECK
-243 LTFKEKFNNNKLSYK
+243 LTFKEKFNNNKLTYK
-258 TYVKDSNYETS
+258 TYVKDSNNETS

-281 SYAPSNIPTD
+281 SFSPSNLPPTNED
-291 DVTSDI
+291 GVK
-297 TIKTFS
+297 TIS

-309 NELEKLSYIY
+309 TKLAKLGYKY
-319 DENQD
+319 DEKKD
-324 AYIKYNKDK
+324 VYIKYDKDNGEIEYSPSTKMIRYCKQNATYTKIIKYYYSSNRVSYSHNLNNTIVEKFIYDVPTNSLNCIK
-333 SIINYLPNT
+333 SSCKNYQTKINY
-342 KKILYCKK
+342 ILG
-350 NNDNFTKV
+350 
-358 TYFYKANRI
+358 I
-367 KIMINDY
+367 
-374 KIVEASYDFSNNSL
+374 
-388 ECIDGDLEN
+388 
-397 SKKVNKYYRV
+397 YR
-407 TKTTNGTTTTEI
+407 
-419 SEEEATNATKN
+419 
-430 IATRGASYT
+430 
-439 TTYKNIQISATP
+439 
-451 TGTKNRYSIELTNL
+451 EL
-465 WLKSPY
+465 K
-471 IKSYDVIAIRTD
+471 
-483 DATVLEGT
+483 
-491 QNGVQSYIYTNGS
+491 Q
-504 VGYVYYSNNGT
+504 
-515 NMVKA
+515 
-520 SNGFGISMNLVDAA
+520 
-534 NTFECDIEA
+534 
-543 TVTATTEWATVY
+543 
-555 GSYQHAAT
+555 
-563 NVTLAQSKS
+563 TLQ
-572 YTISHNGYGK
+572 
-582 VINFATAVQN
+582 
-592 DYDGMQGV
+592 
-600 SIALDYTA
+600 

>member
-132 IYDLKYESDKVSFEN
+132 IYDLKYDGDN
-147 GYFLKTKVTNIL
+147 IYLNHGYFFQTKTVNIL
-159 VINDIRINKIKYEP
+159 TLENIALKKIEYEP
-173 TEINLELYTYVNGDK
+173 TEIKLELYTLVNGDK

-197 NSIFIEE
+197 KNIYIEE

-210 LLSKDTLENIKRNL
+210 LLSKDTIENIKRNL
-224 QLTITT
+224 YLTIETR
-230 KDEYD
+230 DEQ
-235 NIYTYECQ
+235 NKIYKYECQ
-243 LTFKEKFNNNKLSYK
+243 LAFKEKFNNNKLTYK

-291 DVTSDI
+291 DVTSDK

-309 NELEKLSYIY
+309 NELEKLGYKY
-319 DENQD
+319 DEEKKT
-324 AYIKYNKDK
+324 Y
-333 SIINYLPNT
+333 T
-342 KKILYCKK
+342 KKIDENTVIKNMISNGILIISNQINNHSEIIKYYYSTNRVNYSYSIKDNINIECFDYNVPDNLLNCIKGDCK
-350 NNDNFTKV
+350 N
-358 TYFYKANRI
+358 YHI
-367 KIMINDY
+367 
-374 KIVEASYDFSNNSL
+374 
-388 ECIDGDLEN
+388 
-397 SKKVNKYYRV
+397 KVNYILDVYR
-407 TKTTNGTTTTEI
+407 
-419 SEEEATNATKN
+419 
-430 IATRGASYT
+430 
-439 TTYKNIQISATP
+439 
-451 TGTKNRYSIELTNL
+451 ELT
-465 WLKSPY
+465 
-471 IKSYDVIAIRTD
+471 
-483 DATVLEGT
+483 
-491 QNGVQSYIYTNGS
+491 Q
-504 VGYVYYSNNGT
+504 
-515 NMVKA
+515 
-520 SNGFGISMNLVDAA
+520 
-534 NTFECDIEA
+534 
-543 TVTATTEWATVY
+543 
-555 GSYQHAAT
+555 
-563 NVTLAQSKS
+563 TLQ
-572 YTISHNGYGK
+572 
-582 VINFATAVQN
+582 
-592 DYDGMQGV
+592 
-600 SIALDYTA
+600 

>member
-1 MKKVEK
+1 MKKIEK

-76 SLLIKSEK
+76 NLLIKSEK
-84 KFKDNMSFIKMKLGK
+84 KFKDDMSFIKMKLGK

-132 IYDLKYESDKVSFEN
+132 IYDLKYDSDKVSFEN

-210 LLSKDTLENIKRNL
+210 LLSKDTIENIKRNL
-224 QLTITT
+224 YLTIETR
-230 KDEYD
+230 DEQNRVYK
-235 NIYTYECQ
+235 YECK
-243 LTFKEKFNNNKLSYK
+243 LTFKEKFNNNKLTYK
-258 TYVKDSNYETS
+258 TYVKDSNNETS

-281 SYAPSNIPTD
+281 SFSSSNIPTD
-291 DVTSDI
+291 DVTSDK

-309 NELEKLSYIY
+309 NKLEKLGYIY
-319 DENQD
+319 DEAKD
-324 AYIKYNKDK
+324 AYVKYYDKEIK
-333 SIINYLPNT
+333 IEYLIKT
-342 KKILYCKK
+342 KKIVIYKQNDLGIETIKYCVDSNKIDYCQLNKNKQYKK
-350 NNDNFTKV
+350 FRYNL
-358 TYFYKANRI
+358 
-367 KIMINDY
+367 
-374 KIVEASYDFSNNSL
+374 SNNSL
-388 ECIDGDLEN
+388 NCIEGDC
-397 SKKVNKYYRV
+397 
-407 TKTTNGTTTTEI
+407 
-419 SEEEATNATKN
+419 KN
-430 IATRGASYT
+430 
-439 TTYKNIQISATP
+439 YKNKIDYIL
-451 TGTKNRYSIELTNL
+451 SIYKE
-465 WLKSPY
+465 
-471 IKSYDVIAIRTD
+471 I
-483 DATVLEGT
+483 
-491 QNGVQSYIYTNGS
+491 
-504 VGYVYYSNNGT
+504 
-515 NMVKA
+515 
-520 SNGFGISMNLVDAA
+520 
-534 NTFECDIEA
+534 NTIL
-543 TVTATTEWATVY
+543 
-555 GSYQHAAT
+555 Q
-563 NVTLAQSKS
+563 
-572 YTISHNGYGK
+572 
-582 VINFATAVQN
+582 
-592 DYDGMQGV
+592 
-600 SIALDYTA
+600 

>member
-63 QIRNICKKLEISP
+63 QIRNICKKPEISP

-132 IYDLKYESDKVSFEN
+132 IYDLKYDGDN
-147 GYFLKTKVTNIL
+147 IYLNHGYFFQTKTVNIL
-159 VINDIRINKIKYEP
+159 TLENIALKKIEYEP
-173 TEINLELYTYVNGDK
+173 TEIKLELYTLVNGDK

-197 NSIFIEE
+197 KNIYIEE

-210 LLSKDTLENIKRNL
+210 LLSKDTIENIKRNL
-224 QLTITT
+224 YLTIETR
-230 KDEYD
+230 DEQ
-235 NIYTYECQ
+235 NKIYKYECQ
-243 LTFKEKFNNNKLSYK
+243 LAFKEKFNNNKLSYK

-291 DVTSDI
+291 DVTSDK

-309 NELEKLSYIY
+309 NELEKLGYKY
-319 DENQD
+319 DEEKKT
-324 AYIKYNKDK
+324 Y
-333 SIINYLPNT
+333 T
-342 KKILYCKK
+342 KKIDENTVIKNMISNGILIISNQINNHSEIIKYYYSTNRVNYSYSIKDNINIECFDYNVPDNLLNCIKGDCK
-350 NNDNFTKV
+350 N
-358 TYFYKANRI
+358 YHI
-367 KIMINDY
+367 
-374 KIVEASYDFSNNSL
+374 
-388 ECIDGDLEN
+388 
-397 SKKVNKYYRV
+397 KVNYILDVYR
-407 TKTTNGTTTTEI
+407 
-419 SEEEATNATKN
+419 
-430 IATRGASYT
+430 
-439 TTYKNIQISATP
+439 
-451 TGTKNRYSIELTNL
+451 ELT
-465 WLKSPY
+465 
-471 IKSYDVIAIRTD
+471 
-483 DATVLEGT
+483 
-491 QNGVQSYIYTNGS
+491 Q
-504 VGYVYYSNNGT
+504 
-515 NMVKA
+515 
-520 SNGFGISMNLVDAA
+520 
-534 NTFECDIEA
+534 
-543 TVTATTEWATVY
+543 
-555 GSYQHAAT
+555 
-563 NVTLAQSKS
+563 TLQ
-572 YTISHNGYGK
+572 
-582 VINFATAVQN
+582 
-592 DYDGMQGV
+592 
-600 SIALDYTA
+600 

>member
-132 IYDLKYESDKVSFEN
+132 IYDLKYQSDKVSFEN

-210 LLSKDTLENIKRNL
+210 LLSKDTIENIKRNL

-281 SYAPSNIPTD
+281 SFSSSNLPPTNED
-291 DVTSDI
+291 GV
-297 TIKTFS
+297 KTFS

-309 NELEKLSYIY
+309 TKLAKLGYKYDEANNKYTKVVNDGRLIEYMPSSKIIVVSYESKTYNFRLTYHYNSSRVCYVLIKNNESNTKLSY
-319 DENQD
+319 D
-324 AYIKYNKDK
+324 
-333 SIINYLPNT
+333 LP
-342 KKILYCKK
+342 
-350 NNDNFTKV
+350 
-358 TYFYKANRI
+358 
-367 KIMINDY
+367 
-374 KIVEASYDFSNNSL
+374 NNSL
-388 ECIDGDLEN
+388 NCIKGDCKNYQVKINYIL
-397 SKKVNKYYRV
+397 SIY
-407 TKTTNGTTTTEI
+407 
-419 SEEEATNATKN
+419 SE
-430 IATRGASYT
+430 
-439 TTYKNIQISATP
+439 
-451 TGTKNRYSIELTNL
+451 
-465 WLKSPY
+465 LK
-471 IKSYDVIAIRTD
+471 
-483 DATVLEGT
+483 
-491 QNGVQSYIYTNGS
+491 Q
-504 VGYVYYSNNGT
+504 
-515 NMVKA
+515 
-520 SNGFGISMNLVDAA
+520 
-534 NTFECDIEA
+534 
-543 TVTATTEWATVY
+543 
-555 GSYQHAAT
+555 
-563 NVTLAQSKS
+563 TL
-572 YTISHNGYGK
+572 
-582 VINFATAVQN
+582 
-592 DYDGMQGV
+592 
-600 SIALDYTA
+600 

>member
-132 IYDLKYESDKVSFEN
+132 IYDLKYQSDKVSFEN

-210 LLSKDTLENIKRNL
+210 LLSKDTIENIKRNF

-258 TYVKDSNYETS
+258 TYVKDSNYETRT
-269 ILSTDNLSLFNN
+269 LSTDNLSLFNN
-281 SYAPSNIPTD
+281 SFTPFEIPAD
-291 DVTSDI
+291 SVTNDKA
-297 TIKTFS
+297 IKTFS
-303 EHDTPE
+303 EHDTIE
-309 NELEKLSYIY
+309 NKLAKLGYKY
-319 DENQD
+319 DEEKKT
-324 AYIKYNKDK
+324 YIKKIDENNVIKNMISNGILIISNQINNHSEIIKYYYSTNRVNYSYSIKDNINIECFDYNVPDNLLNCIKGDCK
-333 SIINYLPNT
+333 NYH
-342 KKILYCKK
+342 
-350 NNDNFTKV
+350 V
-358 TYFYKANRI
+358 
-367 KIMINDY
+367 
-374 KIVEASYDFSNNSL
+374 
-388 ECIDGDLEN
+388 
-397 SKKVNKYYRV
+397 KVNYILSIYR
-407 TKTTNGTTTTEI
+407 
-419 SEEEATNATKN
+419 
-430 IATRGASYT
+430 
-439 TTYKNIQISATP
+439 
-451 TGTKNRYSIELTNL
+451 EL
-465 WLKSPY
+465 K
-471 IKSYDVIAIRTD
+471 
-483 DATVLEGT
+483 
-491 QNGVQSYIYTNGS
+491 Q
-504 VGYVYYSNNGT
+504 
-515 NMVKA
+515 
-520 SNGFGISMNLVDAA
+520 
-534 NTFECDIEA
+534 
-543 TVTATTEWATVY
+543 
-555 GSYQHAAT
+555 
-563 NVTLAQSKS
+563 TLQ
-572 YTISHNGYGK
+572 
-582 VINFATAVQN
+582 
-592 DYDGMQGV
+592 
-600 SIALDYTA
+600 

>member
-132 IYDLKYESDKVSFEN
+132 IYDLKYDGN
-147 GYFLKTKVTNIL
+147 NIYLNHGYFFQTKTVNIL
-159 VINDIRINKIKYEP
+159 TLENIALKKIEYEP
-173 TEINLELYTYVNGDK
+173 TEIKLELYTLVNGDK

-197 NSIFIEE
+197 KNIYIEE

-210 LLSKDTLENIKRNL
+210 LLSKDTIENIKRNL
-224 QLTITT
+224 YLTIETM
-230 KDEYD
+230 DEQ
-235 NIYTYECQ
+235 NKIYKYECQ
-243 LTFKEKFNNNKLSYK
+243 LAFKEKFNNNKLSYK

-291 DVTSDI
+291 DVTSDK

-309 NELEKLSYIY
+309 NELEKLGYKY
-319 DENQD
+319 DEEKKT
-324 AYIKYNKDK
+324 Y
-333 SIINYLPNT
+333 T
-342 KKILYCKK
+342 KKIDENTVIKNMISNGILIISNQINNHSEIIKYYYSTNRVNYSYSIKDNINIECFDYNVPDNLLNCIKGDCK
-350 NNDNFTKV
+350 N
-358 TYFYKANRI
+358 YHI
-367 KIMINDY
+367 
-374 KIVEASYDFSNNSL
+374 
-388 ECIDGDLEN
+388 
-397 SKKVNKYYRV
+397 KVNYILDVYR
-407 TKTTNGTTTTEI
+407 
-419 SEEEATNATKN
+419 
-430 IATRGASYT
+430 
-439 TTYKNIQISATP
+439 
-451 TGTKNRYSIELTNL
+451 ELT
-465 WLKSPY
+465 
-471 IKSYDVIAIRTD
+471 
-483 DATVLEGT
+483 
-491 QNGVQSYIYTNGS
+491 Q
-504 VGYVYYSNNGT
+504 
-515 NMVKA
+515 
-520 SNGFGISMNLVDAA
+520 
-534 NTFECDIEA
+534 
-543 TVTATTEWATVY
+543 
-555 GSYQHAAT
+555 
-563 NVTLAQSKS
+563 TLQ
-572 YTISHNGYGK
+572 
-582 VINFATAVQN
+582 
-592 DYDGMQGV
+592 
-600 SIALDYTA
+600 

>member
-122 YFINN
+122 YLINN

-132 IYDLKYESDKVSFEN
+132 IYDLKYQSDKVSFEN

-210 LLSKDTLENIKRNL
+210 LLSKDTIENIKRNL

-291 DVTSDI
+291 DVTSDK

-388 ECIDGDLEN
+388 ECIDGDCEN
-397 SKKVNKYYRV
+397 
-407 TKTTNGTTTTEI
+407 
-419 SEEEATNATKN
+419 
-430 IATRGASYT
+430 
-439 TTYKNIQISATP
+439 YKNKIKYIISVY
-451 TGTKNRYSIELTNL
+451 KDLILI
-465 WLKSPY
+465 LK
-471 IKSYDVIAIRTD
+471 
-483 DATVLEGT
+483 
-491 QNGVQSYIYTNGS
+491 
-504 VGYVYYSNNGT
+504 
-515 NMVKA
+515 
-520 SNGFGISMNLVDAA
+520 
-534 NTFECDIEA
+534 
-543 TVTATTEWATVY
+543 
-555 GSYQHAAT
+555 
-563 NVTLAQSKS
+563 
-572 YTISHNGYGK
+572 
-582 VINFATAVQN
+582 
-592 DYDGMQGV
+592 
-600 SIALDYTA
+600 

>member
-210 LLSKDTLENIKRNL
+210 LLSKDTIENIKRNL

-258 TYVKDSNYETS
+258 TYVKDSNYEKAFYQPITC
-269 ILSTDNLSLFNN
+269 LFL
-281 SYAPSNIPTD
+281 
-291 DVTSDI
+291 I
-297 TIKTFS
+297 THFL
-303 EHDTPE
+303 H
-309 NELEKLSYIY
+309 
-319 DENQD
+319 Q
-324 AYIKYNKDK
+324 
-333 SIINYLPNT
+333 
-342 KKILYCKK
+342 
-350 NNDNFTKV
+350 
-358 TYFYKANRI
+358 TY
-367 KIMINDY
+367 
-374 KIVEASYDFSNNSL
+374 
-388 ECIDGDLEN
+388 
-397 SKKVNKYYRV
+397 
-407 TKTTNGTTTTEI
+407 
-419 SEEEATNATKN
+419 
-430 IATRGASYT
+430 
-439 TTYKNIQISATP
+439 Q
-451 TGTKNRYSIELTNL
+451 
-465 WLKSPY
+465 
-471 IKSYDVIAIRTD
+471 
-483 DATVLEGT
+483 
-491 QNGVQSYIYTNGS
+491 Q
-504 VGYVYYSNNGT
+504 
-515 NMVKA
+515 
-520 SNGFGISMNLVDAA
+520 
-534 NTFECDIEA
+534 
-543 TVTATTEWATVY
+543 
-555 GSYQHAAT
+555 
-563 NVTLAQSKS
+563 
-572 YTISHNGYGK
+572 
-582 VINFATAVQN
+582 
-592 DYDGMQGV
+592 
-600 SIALDYTA
+600 

>member
-210 LLSKDTLENIKRNL
+210 LLSKDTIENIKRNL

-235 NIYTYECQ
+235 NIYTYECK

-269 ILSTDNLSLFNN
+269 ILSTDNLSLF
-281 SYAPSNIPTD
+281 SSSFSPSNIPTLTND
-291 DVTSDI
+291 NSI
-297 TIKTFS
+297 ATFS
-303 EHDTPE
+303 EHDKSET
-309 NELEKLSYIY
+309 KLAKLGYKY
-319 DENQD
+319 DEKKD
-324 AYIKYNKDK
+324 AYIKYDKDNGEIKYSSSTEMIRYCKQNATYTKIIKYYYNSNRVSYSHSLNNTIVNKFIYDVPINSLNCIK
-333 SIINYLPNT
+333 GSCKNYQVKINY
-342 KKILYCKK
+342 ILGIYRELKQTLQEE
-350 NNDNFTKV
+350 N
-358 TYFYKANRI
+358 
-367 KIMINDY
+367 
-374 KIVEASYDFSNNSL
+374 NNSRDFL
-388 ECIDGDLEN
+388 FTFFDL
-397 SKKVNKYYRV
+397 
-407 TKTTNGTTTTEI
+407 
-419 SEEEATNATKN
+419 
-430 IATRGASYT
+430 
-439 TTYKNIQISATP
+439 
-451 TGTKNRYSIELTNL
+451 
-465 WLKSPY
+465 
-471 IKSYDVIAIRTD
+471 
-483 DATVLEGT
+483 
-491 QNGVQSYIYTNGS
+491 
-504 VGYVYYSNNGT
+504 
-515 NMVKA
+515 M
-520 SNGFGISMNLVDAA
+520 
-534 NTFECDIEA
+534 
-543 TVTATTEWATVY
+543 
-555 GSYQHAAT
+555 
-563 NVTLAQSKS
+563 
-572 YTISHNGYGK
+572 
-582 VINFATAVQN
+582 
-592 DYDGMQGV
+592 
-600 SIALDYTA
+600 

>member
-53 ENGTTVPDLC
+53 EDGTTVPDLC

-210 LLSKDTLENIKRNL
+210 LLSKDTIENIKRNL

-281 SYAPSNIPTD
+281 SFSPSNIPT
-291 DVTSDI
+291 VIKNNSIVASSDY
-297 TIKTFS
+297 
-303 EHDTPE
+303 DTPE
-309 NELEKLSYIY
+309 AKLAKLGYKYDEANNKYTKVDKDERLIEFMPSTKRVCIILEKKFSK
-319 DENQD
+319 E
-324 AYIKYNKDK
+324 
-333 SIINYLPNT
+333 IINYYYSSNRVSYSYSLKDNT
-342 KKILYCKK
+342 
-350 NNDNFTKV
+350 NV
-358 TYFYKANRI
+358 EYF
-367 KIMINDY
+367 DY
-374 KIVEASYDFSNNSL
+374 NVPNNSL
-388 ECIDGDLEN
+388 NCIKGDCKNCQVKINYILSIY
-397 SKKVNKYYRV
+397 SK
-407 TKTTNGTTTTEI
+407 
-419 SEEEATNATKN
+419 
-430 IATRGASYT
+430 
-439 TTYKNIQISATP
+439 
-451 TGTKNRYSIELTNL
+451 
-465 WLKSPY
+465 LK
-471 IKSYDVIAIRTD
+471 
-483 DATVLEGT
+483 
-491 QNGVQSYIYTNGS
+491 Q
-504 VGYVYYSNNGT
+504 
-515 NMVKA
+515 
-520 SNGFGISMNLVDAA
+520 
-534 NTFECDIEA
+534 
-543 TVTATTEWATVY
+543 
-555 GSYQHAAT
+555 
-563 NVTLAQSKS
+563 TL
-572 YTISHNGYGK
+572 
-582 VINFATAVQN
+582 
-592 DYDGMQGV
+592 
-600 SIALDYTA
+600 